1 MDGIEFVASANRAL
15 SDYVA
20 DQLRDAII
28 HGRLAPGE
36 HIIERDIADAAHLSR
51 GPVRDALRILEN
63 EGLVIRQP
71 RRGTYVTGMT
81 LRDAE
86 EIYSLRQPLE
96 LLAVDYAIRS
106 ATDAQLSELDEIV
119 NRMIVLLGQ
128 EGYTQLEATELDLI
142 FHDTLYTISGHR
154 RLQAAWVALRGQVS
168 MLILLH
174 RRLNPTDF
182 REKAIQYHR
191 EIIACL
197 RRRDAEAAHASV
209 ERHLS
214 ITYQSVVAA
223 VREAE
228 ARHATIQ
235 GADDGPKEPGE

>member
-1 MDGIEFVASANRAL
+1 MLDALEFVTPANRAL

-36 HIIERDIADAAHLSR
+36 HIIERDIADAARLSR

-63 EGLVIRQP
+63 EGLVIRHP
-71 RRGTYVTGMT
+71 RRGTFVTGMT

-96 LLAVDYAIRS
+96 LLAVDYAIRAAS
-106 ATDAQLSELDEIV
+106 EEQFDELDEIV
-119 NRMIVLLGQ
+119 NRMVALLGQ
-128 EGYTQLEATELDLI
+128 DFTQVEATELDLI

-154 RLQAAWVALRGQVS
+154 RLQAAWAALRGQVS

-214 ITYQSVVAA
+214 ITYQSAVAA

-235 GADDGPKEPGE
+235 GAEDGDTESGA

>member
-1 MDGIEFVASANRAL
+1 METIDFVAPTGRAL

-20 DQLRDAII
+20 DQLRDAIV

-36 HIIERDIADAAHLSR
+36 HIIERDIADAAQLSR

-63 EGLVIRQP
+63 EGLVIRHP

-106 ATDAQLSELDEIV
+106 ASDEQINELDEIV
-119 NRMIVLLGQ
+119 NRMVALLGQ
-128 EGYTQLEATELDLI
+128 GYTQVEATELDLV
-142 FHDTLYTISGHR
+142 FHDTLYAISGHR
-154 RLQAAWVALRGQVS
+154 RLQAAWAALRGQVS

-182 REKAIQYHR
+182 REKAIEYHR
-191 EIIACL
+191 EIIAGL
-197 RRRDAEAAHASV
+197 RRRDVGAAHVSV

-214 ITYQSVVAA
+214 ISYQSVEAA

-228 ARHATIQ
+228 ARHAAAQ
-235 GADDGPKEPGE
+235 GASHEATAAGE